1 MTEVIVKKTL
11 LSKEEIEQHL
21 LQDRI
26 SPMAY
31 YQTLDYASKI
41 LFKQDVIEQ
50 LQFSSKTFHRRMA
63 DGRFRPGELMIIE
76 IIIANSTFL
85 RFKSILIT

>member
-11 LSKEEIEQHL
+11 SNEEECEKL
-21 LQDRI
+21 LLNDKV
-26 SPMAY
+26 SPMVY

-41 LFKQDVIEQ
+41 LFKQYVIEQ

-85 RFKSILIT
+85 RIR